1 MLNKSFVV
9 ISMNTE
15 KQTRSQIKR
24 AAIIEAARTTFKA
37 LGVAATSMDKLAEV
51 AGVSK
56 RTVYN
61 HFATKEALVMTLMT
75 DLWQQAL
82 LSQPSEPYNAS
93 KPLAPQ
99 LQQLVRGDMDYIQS
113 EEHIEVSRMV
123 IGHLFYTSEMQQ
135 EIQRIIKEETAIL
148 RWIKAADKDGRIKVD
163 DIEQAQDQVH
173 SLIKGQCFWPLIFQI
188 IEPLTDEEKDQH
200 AAEIVK
206 VFLSRYQV

>member
-1 MLNKSFVV
+1 MKP
-9 ISMNTE
+9 MNTE

-24 AAIIEAARTTFKA
+24 AAIIEAARTTFKE

-82 LSQPSEPYNAS
+82 SQPSVVYDS
-93 KPLAPQ
+93 HQPLAEQ
-99 LQQLVRGDMDYIQS
+99 LQQLVRFDMDYIQS

-123 IGHLFYTSEMQQ
+123 IGHLFYTTEMQEELQ
-135 EIQRIIKEETAIL
+135 KVIKEETAIL
-148 RWIKAADKDGRIKVD
+148 RWIKAATLDGRLTVTKV
-163 DIEQAQDQVH
+163 EQAQTEVQ
-173 SLIKGQCFWPLIFQI
+173 SLIKGQCFWPLIFQVE
-188 IEPLTDEEKDQH
+188 EPLNEQQKDEI
-200 AAEIVK
+200 AANIVTM
-206 VFLSRYQV
+206 FLCRYQA

>member
-1 MLNKSFVV
+1 MKP
-9 ISMNTE
+9 MNTE

-24 AAIIEAARTTFKA
+24 AAIIEAARTTFKE

-82 LSQPSEPYNAS
+82 SQPSVIYS
-93 KPLAPQ
+93 SHQPLAEQ
-99 LQQLVRGDMDYIQS
+99 LQQLVRFDMDYIQS

-123 IGHLFYTSEMQQ
+123 IGHLFYTTEMQEELQ
-135 EIQRIIKEETAIL
+135 KVIKEETAIL
-148 RWIKAADKDGRIKVD
+148 RWIKAATLDGRLTVTNV
-163 DIEQAQDQVH
+163 EQAQGEVQ
-173 SLIKGQCFWPLIFQI
+173 SLIKGQCFWPLIFQVE
-188 IEPLTDEEKDQH
+188 EPLNDQQKDDI
-200 AAEIVK
+200 AASIVTM
-206 VFLSRYQV
+206 FLCRYQA

>member
-1 MLNKSFVV
+1 
-9 ISMNTE
+9 MNTE

-24 AAIIEAARTTFKA
+24 AAIIEAARTTYKE

-82 LSQPSEPYNAS
+82 SQPSVVYDS
-93 KPLAPQ
+93 HQPLAEQ
-99 LQQLVRGDMDYIQS
+99 LQQLVRFDMDYIQS

-123 IGHLFYTSEMQQ
+123 IGHLFYTTEMQEELQ
-135 EIQRIIKEETAIL
+135 KVIKEETAIL
-148 RWIKAADKDGRIKVD
+148 RWIKAATLDGRLTVTKV
-163 DIEQAQDQVH
+163 EQAQTEVQ
-173 SLIKGQCFWPLIFQI
+173 SLIKGQCFWPLIFQVE
-188 IEPLTDEEKDQH
+188 EPLNDQQKDDI
-200 AAEIVK
+200 AASIVTM
-206 VFLSRYQV
+206 FLCRYQA

>member
-1 MLNKSFVV
+1 
-9 ISMNTE
+9 MNTE

-24 AAIIEAARTTFKA
+24 AAIIEAARTTFKE

-82 LSQPSEPYNAS
+82 SQPSVVYDS
-93 KPLAPQ
+93 HQPLAEQ
-99 LQQLVRGDMDYIQS
+99 LQQLVRFDMDYIQS

-123 IGHLFYTSEMQQ
+123 IGHLFYTTEMQEELQ
-135 EIQRIIKEETAIL
+135 KVIKEETAIL
-148 RWIKAADKDGRIKVD
+148 RWIKAATLDGRLTVTKV
-163 DIEQAQDQVH
+163 EQAQTEVQ
-173 SLIKGQCFWPLIFQI
+173 SLIKGQCFWPLIFQVE
-188 IEPLTDEEKDQH
+188 EPLNEQQKDEI
-200 AAEIVK
+200 AANIVTM
-206 VFLSRYQV
+206 FLCRYQA